1 MKSYVLSILFLLASW
16 SSHAQLLRGKKNGG
30 EKQLSF
36 LFADAGVSVP
46 VGYITDS
53 KYNFEHS
60 ASFGPVLS
68 LGYTGFFST
77 RWGMG
82 LAASGSM
89 YQGKAL
95 SDTYYNNYSAG
106 YWQKGQAYIH
116 GSCTPFLKDRW
127 AVDVIQGFGTY
138 FMKQPEVEYT
148 LKDSNIKQVRNE
160 KSGWDLGFTLGARGR
175 ALIKDRWGL
184 MLSANYFYA
193 VGLQNAVGFNSFDA
207 ELGLFMKWKK

>member
-1 MKSYVLSILFLLASW
+1 MKRYLFTFLLILFFGASE
-16 SSHAQLLRGKKNGG
+16 AQWLRAKKNGG

-36 LFADAGVSVP
+36 VFADVGVSVP

-53 KYNFEHS
+53 RYNFDHG

-68 LGYTGFFST
+68 MGYTGFFST

-89 YQGKAL
+89 YQAVAL
-95 SDTYYNNYSAG
+95 SDTYYQNYDAG
-106 YWQKGQAYIH
+106 YWQKGQAYVH
-116 GSCTPFLKDRW
+116 VSCTPFLKERW

-148 LKDSNIKQVRNE
+148 LKESNMKQKRSE
-160 KSGWDLGFTLGARGR
+160 KSGWDFGVTIGARGR

-184 MLSANYFYA
+184 MLNVNYFYA
-193 VGLQNAVGFNSFDA
+193 AGLQNEVGFNSFDA
-207 ELGLFMKWKK
+207 ALGLFMKWKK